1 MLKANKSDSALP
13 TGRKTEAELKVIL
26 FKKNMESRQQMRVN
40 LNLLFLRT
48 ANAKYK
54 ISYFKQAV

>member
-26 FKKNMESRQQMRVN
+26 LKKNGIKP
-40 LNLLFLRT
+40 T
-48 ANAKYK
+48 NA
-54 ISYFKQAV
+54 S